1 MTRATLATL
10 LLTLGLLA
18 GCGEDEPP
26 PRAADDGD
34 GFCSLYIEQMKS
46 QLDLDDAN
54 VEEKVRSAR
63 EWADRMRDADL
74 PDDLP
79 AEARRGLERMIETLG
94 ELDADATA
102 EELESLGDDFGK
114 QAREEVDAMGGYVL
128 EKCAAEIDEV
138 MSGQLDGLQDQLD
151 GMTESP

>member
-1 MTRATLATL
+1 MTRATLATFL
-10 LLTLGLLA
+10 LVLGLLA
-18 GCGEDEPP
+18 GCGEDESASHRRR
-26 PRAADDGD
+26 PRRVLQPLRRADEEPAGPR
-34 GFCSLYIEQMKS
+34 EE
-46 QLDLDDAN
+46 N

-63 EWADRMRDADL
+63 EWADRMKDADL

-79 AEARRGLERMIETLG
+79 AEARRGLDRMVETLAG
-94 ELDADATA
+94 LDADATA

-138 MSGQLDGLQDQLD
+138 MSGELDGLQDQLD